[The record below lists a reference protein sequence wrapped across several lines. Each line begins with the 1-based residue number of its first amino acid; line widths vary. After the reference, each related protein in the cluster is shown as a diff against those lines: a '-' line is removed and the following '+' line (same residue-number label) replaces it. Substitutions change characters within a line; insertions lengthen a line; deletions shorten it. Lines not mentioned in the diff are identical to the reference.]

1 MRDFGDVGGIL
12 MYKDPDSEDKDVE
25 IMPTSYGTY
34 ADNLEEPDDLKTQ
47 LEENSSKKE
56 LVKGEKISRK
66 EKKRMEKVKKER
78 DAKRRKERRKYKLF
92 VPFNVYMYPFLAWNG
107 PCTFDISL
115 DSQVMKL
122 HYLNVE

>member
-92 VPFNVYMYPFLAWNG
+92 VPFNVYMYPFLA
-107 PCTFDISL
+107 
-115 DSQVMKL
+115 
-122 HYLNVE
+122 